1 MRRQGSILIGLL
13 WCLAL
18 LGLVVVGVLH
28 TSRLDLIVAKRHADG
43 IQAHYLALAGV
54 EKAKAL
60 LFQSAKDHSRNGKN
74 HSTELYNA
82 NDQFRSI
89 RFGRGTFSVFRPGKD
104 EEGGGVIFGIDDEES
119 RLNVNTAD
127 TNQLSKLQG
136 MTPDVI
142 SAIIDWRDSDNAVS
156 PGGAEAEY
164 YASLQPPYKPRNGP
178 FQTIRELLMVRG
190 ISSDLLFGPATA
202 QPAAQPTRDDSPELK
217 PSSGTGA
224 VNGWANVFTVNSR
237 VRNVNAAG
245 NDRVNVQT
253 AEEGALTGV
262 RGITKDIAQAIVA
275 YRGQNQFQS
284 IADLLDVTR
293 QQNGGGNPRRGGG
306 GPGQNSGPKVISDTL
321 LQDIGD
327 DITVNNDENQDGA
340 INVNSAGTDVLAC
353 LPGVDRQLAA
363 AIIAYRGST
372 GFLPNTA
379 TLLKVPG
386 MTKEIFKQVAPL
398 VSARSETFRILC
410 EGRVTSTG
418 TRQRIEAIVRVGVKE
433 VATLAYR
440 EDDL

>member
-1 MRRQGSILIGLL
+1 MKRRGSILIALL

-18 LGLVVVGVLH
+18 LGLLVVGVLH
-28 TSRLDLIVAKRHADG
+28 TSRLDLIVAKRHADV

-60 LFQSAKDHSRNGKN
+60 LFQSAKDHSRNGKS
-74 HSTELYNA
+74 HSVELYNA
-82 NDQFRSI
+82 TDQFRSV

-104 EEGGGVIFGIDDEES
+104 DEGGGVIFGIDDEES
-119 RLNVNTAD
+119 RLNINTAD
-127 TNQLSKLQG
+127 TNQLSKIPG
-136 MTPDVI
+136 MTVDVI
-142 SAIIDWRDSDNAVS
+142 SALIDWRDPDNTVS
-156 PGGAEAEY
+156 PGGAESEY

-190 ISSDLLFGPATA
+190 ITSDLLFGPPVAS
-202 QPAAQPTRDDSPELK
+202 PAVPSGRDESPELK

-224 VNGWANVFTVNSR
+224 VNGWANVFTVQSK
-237 VRNVNAAG
+237 VRNVNASG
-245 NDRVNVQT
+245 NERVNMQT

-293 QQNGGGNPRRGGG
+293 PQNGGGNARRGNG
-306 GPGQNSGPKVISDTL
+306 GPGQNSGPKVISETL

-327 DITVNNDENQDGA
+327 DITVSNDESLEGA
-340 INVNSAGTDVLAC
+340 ININSAGTDVLAC
-353 LPGVDRQLAA
+353 LPGVDRPLAA
-363 AIIAYRGST
+363 AIIAYRSST

-379 TLLKVPG
+379 ALLKVPG
-386 MTKEIFKQVAPL
+386 MTTEIFKKVAPL

-418 TRQRIEAIVRVGVKE
+418 TRQRIETVVRVGVKE